1 MKESDGSAQL
11 AVDER
16 QAARLLKVTTAG
28 LRKWRREGRPPR
40 FVRIG
45 KCVRYPLSEIR
56 ALVSLDAPNVAS

>member
-1 MKESDGSAQL
+1 MKEVSEGFQL

-16 QAARLLKVTTAG
+16 QAARLLGVTTAG

-56 ALVSLDAPNVAS
+56 ALVSLDPPSIAS

>member
-1 MKESDGSAQL
+1 MKEFGDGSQL

-16 QAARLLKVTTAG
+16 QAARLLGVTTAG
-28 LRKWRREGRPPR
+28 LRKWRREGKPPR

-56 ALVSLDAPNVAS
+56 ALVSLDPPHSAS